1 MKLTVFG
8 ATGGTGRQ
16 VVEQALAAGHDVT
29 AVVRDPARL
38 TLQHARLQV
47 LCADVRDPAAIAPA
61 LTGSVA
67 AISALGPRSRDRI
80 GICSA
85 GAQSILT
92 AMRATG
98 VRRFVGISAGP
109 VAAPDP
115 GDRLLYRLILRRLA
129 RAIFKSGYADLAR
142 MEDEVRRSGLD
153 WTILRPPRLTD
164 KPYTGRYRTA
174 LNHNVPGGYAI
185 ARADLADAIIKL
197 VADSGAVNATVGI
210 GY

>member
-16 VVEQALAAGHDVT
+16 VVEQALAAGHEVT

-61 LTGSVA
+61 LADSEAVV
-67 AISALGPRSRDRI
+67 SALGPRPRDTI

-85 GAQSILT
+85 GARSILT

-98 VRRFVGISAGP
+98 VRRFVGVSAGP
-109 VAAPDP
+109 VAPPDP
-115 GDRLLYRLILRRLA
+115 GDRLLYRFILRPLI
-129 RAIFKSGYADLAR
+129 RAIFKNAYADLAR

-164 KPYTGRYRTA
+164 KPRTGRYRTA
-174 LNHNVPGGYAI
+174 LNRNVPGGYSI
-185 ARADLADAIIKL
+185 ARADLADAILTL
-197 VADSGAVNATVGI
+197 VADPAAINATVGI